1 MTRTLGA
8 TPDRPSATVFL
19 PGDAALR
26 GLEHD
31 LSRLATFEQGWH
43 RVCET
48 AWALGFLELSLEPK
62 PEAGAFLLPRSATA
76 PGSVGRG
83 LAEWLGAWTSS
94 LRGAGESKWAF
105 ELVAAGRSLAVVTA
119 RRRLGRPDFDPGRFV
134 LTLQALVDKFVPV
147 PWPEDSPDEVL
158 AALEPHPD
166 PIAE

>member
-1 MTRTLGA
+1 VTRPLGG
-8 TPDRPSATVFL
+8 TGDPLSATVFL

-62 PEAGAFLLPRSATA
+62 PEAGAFLLPRRATA
-76 PGSVGRG
+76 PDSVGRG
-83 LAEWLGAWTSS
+83 VVEWLGAWTSA
-94 LRGAGESKWAF
+94 LRGGGESKWAF

-119 RRRLGRPDFDPGRFV
+119 RRPLGRPDFDPGRFV
-134 LTLQALVDKFVPV
+134 LTLQALTDRFVRVPWAEEAPADVVAAVEPCPV
-147 PWPEDSPDEVL
+147 PT
-158 AALEPHPD
+158 
-166 PIAE
+166 AE